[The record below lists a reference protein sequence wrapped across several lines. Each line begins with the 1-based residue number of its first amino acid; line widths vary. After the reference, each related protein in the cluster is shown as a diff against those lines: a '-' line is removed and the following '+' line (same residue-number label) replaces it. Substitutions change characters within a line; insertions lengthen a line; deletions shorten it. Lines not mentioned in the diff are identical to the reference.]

1 MSKPLKYSIIIPT
14 LNEET
19 LLPKLLNQL
28 NYKELRSNC
37 EFEIIISD
45 GGSSDKTLEI
55 SRKLADIIILN
66 QDQNSQNIAR
76 GRNIGAKSASGEI
89 LIFLNGDVVL
99 NDAFYFFDYLE
110 KRFNSSNYL
119 AFTCDVWIYPEEEKL
134 SDKIYHTIYNN
145 YFWILNYIGV
155 GMGRGEC
162 QVIRKDVFV
171 EVGGYNENCAAGEDF
186 ELFKRIRK
194 MGRILFSK
202 NVFVCESPRRF
213 RRFGYAKVTLSWIV
227 NSFSVIFK
235 KRSMHS
241 EWEQVR

>member
-1 MSKPLKYSIIIPT
+1 M
-14 LNEET
+14 
-19 LLPKLLNQL
+19 LLPKLLLQL
-28 NYKELRSNC
+28 NNKGLRNRHHY
-37 EFEIIISD
+37 EIIISD
-45 GGSSDKTLEI
+45 GGSKDKTIEI
-55 SRKLADIIILN
+55 SRSVVDKIILN
-66 QDQNSQNIAR
+66 ESHTQQNIAV

-89 LIFLNGDVVL
+89 LIFLNGDVRL

-110 KRFNSSNYL
+110 KHFNNSDYL
-119 AFTCDVWIYPEEEKL
+119 AFTCDVWIYHEEKKL
-134 SDKIYHTIYNN
+134 SDKIFHTIYNN

-162 QVIRKDVFV
+162 QVIRKDVFTT
-171 EVGGYNENCAAGEDF
+171 VGGYNEKCAAGEDF

-202 NVFVCESPRRF
+202 KVFVFESPRRF
-213 RRFGYAKVTLSWIV
+213 RRFGYVKVTLSWIV

-235 KRSMHS
+235 KRSMHA

>member
-1 MSKPLKYSIIIPT
+1 LKYSIIIPT

-28 NYKELRSNC
+28 NDKSLRNQY
-37 EFEIIISD
+37 EYEIIISD
-45 GGSSDKTLEI
+45 GGSKDKTIDI
-55 SRKLADIIILN
+55 SRSVVDKIILN
-66 QDQNSQNIAR
+66 ETHTQQNIAI

-89 LIFLNGDVVL
+89 LIFLNGDVLL

-110 KRFNSSNYL
+110 KYFNNSDYL
-119 AFTCDVWIYPEEEKL
+119 AFTCDVWIYPEEKKL
-134 SDKIYHTIYNN
+134 SDRIFHTIYNN
-145 YFWILNYIGV
+145 YFWILNYVGV

-162 QVIRKDVFV
+162 QVIKKDVFIQ
-171 EVGGYNENCAAGEDF
+171 VGGYNEKCAAGEDF

-202 NVFVCESPRRF
+202 KVFVFESPRRF
-213 RRFGYAKVTLSWIV
+213 RRFGYIKVTLSWIV